1 MDFHLILL
9 SFILGLSSCSSNNE
23 VDFSNVY
30 KEAYEYIQKD
40 SINVGLK
47 IAVSDSIID
56 LDRAWNLELE
66 DYPVIKDELDQ
77 YRAKHGYKYFKP
89 YYSFALHELHED
101 YKQHPQMIL
110 FFSQI
115 ENCTLRADLYMFNP
129 QYQYRNDLYIWG
141 ECTEYLFIINKN
153 MQIEKVLKRLV
164 ILN

>member
-1 MDFHLILL
+1 MNFYLILL
-9 SFILGLSSCSSNNE
+9 SLFLSLSSCCSDNR

-30 KEAYEYIQKD
+30 KEAYEYVQKD

-56 LDRAWNLELE
+56 LDRAWNVELE
-66 DYPVIKDELDQ
+66 NYPAIKDELEQ
-77 YRAKHGYKYFKP
+77 YRAKCGYKYFKP
-89 YYSFALHELHED
+89 YYFFALHELHED

-115 ENCTLRADLYMFNP
+115 ENHALRADLYMFNP
-129 QYQYRNDLYIWG
+129 QYQYRNDLYVWG
-141 ECTEYLFIINKN
+141 ECTEYLFIINRN